1 MEPFIDLHLGV
12 PAKAWALLHLL
23 SAACPDFFD
32 KAEDE
37 ECFFTDTFAWY
48 NGRHRG
54 FSIVLTGK
62 EPSGPCLIV
71 AFGEHP
77 QSDMIM
83 IDVWEQRQI
92 PYHTPTIEQREREV
106 GDFQGGGI
114 ERTLLDTLEG
124 ACTFIVQ
131 RMTEWTE
138 GQS

>member
-23 SAACPDFFD
+23 SGACPDFFD
-32 KAEDE
+32 KTKGE
-37 ECFFTDTFAWY
+37 ENFFTDTFAWY

-54 FSIVLTGK
+54 FAVVLTGK
-62 EPSGPCLIV
+62 EPHGPCLIV

-83 IDVWEQRQI
+83 VDVWEQRRI
-92 PYHTPTIEQREREV
+92 PYHAPTIEQREREV
-106 GDFQGGGI
+106 GDIQEGHI
-114 ERTLLDTLEG
+114 ERTILESLEE
-124 ACTFIVQ
+124 ASSFIVQ

-138 GQS
+138 GQL